1 MNSQLNIDLQAFV
14 KRVYDSLLYNSTF
27 YKFLNENYIGV
38 VRQTGAPIIEVIKTN
53 PVSVNVRETAE
64 ITSALTPA
72 LATYGSTK
80 VDLTELPIDY
90 SVRVPVSVVGS
101 DITNALQDVIDLKDS
116 AVAKQIDTYGYA
128 KLKGGV
134 SQAFQWAPATKEGYI
149 DALNTLRARLFNKDV
164 YGGYRLGLDALEYAN
179 YVSAL
184 TSVLKFETMSGVEGV
199 DRGEVARAYGI
210 DAFEINSNYINPVV
224 ANHSETVKGYF
235 FNSVAVVGDTFFG
248 AFTQWNG
255 DYPGFPGYFVIEGN
269 MLFGAEVVRPD
280 AIIKLQSDAV
290 SS

>member
-1 MNSQLNIDLQAFV
+1 MNSQLSIDLQAFV

-27 YKFLNENYIGV
+27 YNFLNENYIGA
-38 VRQTGAPIIEVIKTN
+38 VRQTGAPIIEVIKTA
-53 PVSVNVRETAE
+53 PVSVNTRQTAE
-64 ITSALTPA
+64 IQSALAPA
-72 LATYGSTK
+72 LSTYSSVK
-80 VDLTELPIDY
+80 VDLTELAMDY

-116 AVAKQIDTYGYA
+116 AVAKAIDTYGYA
-128 KLKGGV
+128 KLKAGV
-134 SQAFQWAPATKEGYI
+134 TQAFQWNPANQQGYI
-149 DALNTLRARLFNKDV
+149 DALNTLRAKLFNKDV

-184 TSVLKFETMSGVEGV
+184 TSILKFETMSGVEGV
-199 DRGEVARAYGI
+199 DRGTVARAYGI
-210 DAFEINSNYINPVV
+210 DAFEINSNYVNPVV
-224 ANHSETVKGYF
+224 ADHSETVKGYF
-235 FNSVAVVGDTFFG
+235 FNSIAVVGDTFFG

-269 MLFGAEVVRPD
+269 MLFGAAVVRGD
-280 AIIKLQSDAV
+280 AIIKLQSESV